1 MALMPVSTW
10 MKAKRPR
17 FCSLASARMVRNEVV
32 SEYGSALPAN
42 IQTLAIAVDDKMKAL
57 EGARSIRGSAWDL
70 SLA

>member
-1 MALMPVSTW
+1 
-10 MKAKRPR
+10 
-17 FCSLASARMVRNEVV
+17 MVRNEVV

-57 EGARSIRGSAWDL
+57 EGAPSIRGSAWDL